1 MMKRE
6 NQGGKE
12 MIDGTMITLVGLR
25 SQEDAKRIATA
36 LSEIYGANVT
46 YTYNDKYPH
55 THIFVEKEIPFHIN
69 HTEGDLERID
79 EYLRREP
86 IVMLVNGEKELKTL
100 KTDAEKESEK
110 EEKSLSHYLRKEARI
125 ITEVQEILA
134 NEIKARL
141 SSDGCT
147 ISLLQLVEPLAKLRI
162 KG

>member
-1 MMKRE
+1 MTE
-6 NQGGKE
+6 
-12 MIDGTMITLVGLR
+12 GTMLTLSGLR

-36 LSEIYGANVT
+36 LSEIYGAKVT

-55 THIFVEKEIPFHIN
+55 THIFVEKKISIYIN
-69 HTEGDLERID
+69 HIEGDLELIY

-125 ITEVQEILA
+125 TSEVQEMLA
-134 NEIKARL
+134 NKIKTRL
-141 SSDGCT
+141 STGVCT
-147 ISLLQLVEPLAKLRI
+147 TGEIAQLVESFAKLRL

>member
-1 MMKRE
+1 
-6 NQGGKE
+6 
-12 MIDGTMITLVGLR
+12 MIDRTLITLSGLR

-55 THIFVEKEIPFHIN
+55 THIFVEKKISIYIN
-69 HTEGDLERID
+69 HIEGDLELID

-125 ITEVQEILA
+125 ITEVQEMLA
-134 NEIKARL
+134 NKIKTRL
-141 SSDGCT
+141 STGTCT
-147 ISLLQLVEPLAKLRI
+147 TGEIAQLVESFAKLRL